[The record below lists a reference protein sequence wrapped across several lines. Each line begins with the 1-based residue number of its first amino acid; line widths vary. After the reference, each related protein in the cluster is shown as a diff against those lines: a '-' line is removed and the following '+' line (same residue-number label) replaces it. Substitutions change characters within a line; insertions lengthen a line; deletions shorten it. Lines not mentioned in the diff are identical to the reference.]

1 MAIEYLKK
9 GLDEKQRIEDNDKVK
24 KIVEETLSK
33 IETEGDKHIRELSQ
47 KFDNYSPDSFRLS
60 EAQINQLMSEVSD
73 DDKEDIKFAQK
84 QVRSFAEA
92 QLKTLSELEVGN
104 ASRCYSWSQK
114 YTSASS
120 WMLCACR
127 KIPNGSFCS
136 YVSCYCLCCWG
147 SKNCC
152 HYPAF

>member
-33 IETEGDKHIRELSQ
+33 IESEGDKHIRELSQ

-60 EAQINQLMSEVSD
+60 EDQIHQLMSEVSD

-92 QLKTLSELEVGN
+92 QLKTLSELEVETHPGVI
-104 ASRCYSWSQK
+104 
-114 YTSASS
+114 
-120 WMLCACR
+120 LG
-127 KIPNGSFCS
+127 P
-136 YVSCYCLCCWG
+136 
-147 SKNCC
+147 
-152 HYPAF
+152 HY